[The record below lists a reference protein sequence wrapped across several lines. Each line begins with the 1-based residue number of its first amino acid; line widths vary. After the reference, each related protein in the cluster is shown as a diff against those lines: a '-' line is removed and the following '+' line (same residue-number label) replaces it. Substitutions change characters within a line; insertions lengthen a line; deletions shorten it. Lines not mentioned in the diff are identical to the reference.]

1 MTSQPDAYRELF
13 QMRALTTRLTPSLAL
28 SLGNVDVTLF
38 LVASASSS
46 QPVTIQAGDPISY
59 SLRITTYGSIWG
71 LGIALQLFMTA
82 WSFYRASLFAE
93 RIGADLDYF
102 IAVYGYLSDVITR
115 LSTRMKGY
123 INSWNCQNT
132 IFLMSLAY
140 WLDKYIAMA
149 NRLKGITVT

>member
-46 QPVTIQAGDPISY
+46 QPVTTQTGDLIPISAY
-59 SLRITTYGSIWG
+59 YYIWFDTGPWNHLAIIYEG
-71 LGIALQLFMTA
+71 LE
-82 WSFYRASLFAE
+82 FYRASLFAE

>member
-13 QMRALTTRLTPSLAL
+13 QMRVLVTRLTPSLVL
-28 SLGNVDVTLF
+28 SLGKVAVVLF
-38 LVASASSS
+38 LVASAFSS
-46 QPVTIQAGDPISY
+46 QPVTIQAGDPISILSY
-59 SLRITTYGSIWG
+59 YLWFDMGFWNLPAIIYDG
-71 LGIALQLFMTA
+71 LG
-82 WSFYRASLFAE
+82 FYRASLFAE

-123 INSWNCQNT
+123 INSWNRQNT